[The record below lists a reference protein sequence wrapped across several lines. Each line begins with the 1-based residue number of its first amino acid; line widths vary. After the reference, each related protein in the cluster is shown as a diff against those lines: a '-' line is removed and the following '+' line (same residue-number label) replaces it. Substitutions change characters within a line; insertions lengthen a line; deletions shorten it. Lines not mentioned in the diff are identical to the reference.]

1 MLEKMKENYYG
12 LMAKAACAP
21 ATLRARAPKGQVL
34 IEYSLLGA
42 LLAVG
47 LIVAT
52 IALRTQIEAVFNAI
66 KKAMADAISHGVP
79 GGH

>member
-12 LMAKAACAP
+12 LVAKATCAP
-21 ATLRARAPKGQVL
+21 AALRARAPKGQTL
-34 IEYSLLGA
+34 IEYALLGA

-66 KKAMADAISHGVP
+66 KKAMADAITHGTP
-79 GGH
+79 SGR